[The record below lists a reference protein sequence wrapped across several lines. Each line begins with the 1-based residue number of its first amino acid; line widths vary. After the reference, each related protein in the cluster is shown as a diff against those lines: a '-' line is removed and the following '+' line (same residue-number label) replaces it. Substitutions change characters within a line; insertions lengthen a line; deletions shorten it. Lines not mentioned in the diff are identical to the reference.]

1 ISLALS
7 LPHRNRADIGRIAP
21 RMPCKSSFVSSTN
34 KASASTTAPVVSEC
48 GIPCLAYTQEYP
60 IPAHSSHQEPRRPKP
75 PGNLRNLQE
84 NLSRNSK
91 ERIVSRYRMFNRA
104 IRGQLW
110 MSKYLSSDNDPL
122 YRFHQWQANLRV
134 LELTE

>member
-21 RMPCKSSFVSSTN
+21 RMPCKSSFVSSTT
-34 KASASTTAPVVSEC
+34 KASASTTAPVVSGC
-48 GIPCLAYTQEYP
+48 GIPCSAYAQEYP

-91 ERIVSRYRMFNRA
+91 ERIVSRYIVPWPKLLAR
-104 IRGQLW
+104 
-110 MSKYLSSDNDPL
+110 YD
-122 YRFHQWQANLRV
+122 
-134 LELTE
+134 

>member
-21 RMPCKSSFVSSTN
+21 RMPCKSSFVSSTT

-48 GIPCLAYTQEYP
+48 GIPCSAYTQEYP

-91 ERIVSRYRMFNRA
+91 ERIVSRYKQEQPRKSPLQKRT
-104 IRGQLW
+104 RRRTKKERDLLW
-110 MSKYLSSDNDPL
+110 KTLPFPDLSRYD
-122 YRFHQWQANLRV
+122 
-134 LELTE
+134 

>member
-1 ISLALS
+1 
-7 LPHRNRADIGRIAP
+7 
-21 RMPCKSSFVSSTN
+21 M
-34 KASASTTAPVVSEC
+34 TAPVVSEC

-91 ERIVSRYRMFNRA
+91 ERIVSRYT
-104 IRGQLW
+104 IQSQRGSLGGAP
-110 MSKYLSSDNDPL
+110 SGLTKIFSPRDLSIIKYSACLPVTLLS
-122 YRFHQWQANLRV
+122 
-134 LELTE
+134 